1 MEHDALW
8 LVALNTLL
16 HEVGVPLPLMPTLLM
31 AGAGAASGGAHPLAL
46 VAMVIVGTVLGN
58 SLWFAAGRRYGS
70 STLRFLCRIS
80 LSADSCLTRTEQSFG
95 RWGGSSIVLGRFIP
109 GASLFTPPLAGALGM
124 SWSKFIAL
132 SAGGAALWALIV
144 VGTGM
149 ILHQQ
154 LDSAIRLLGAFSH
167 EALATTIVLAAMCI
181 AWLWWKR
188 TQTVRKRKVRR
199 ITRDEL
205 KTLIVRGEAPVVVD
219 VRRSATRRIDRR
231 RITGAIAL
239 DLEALKNGCAELPRE
254 REIVVYCACPDEA
267 SAEYAARLLLS
278 RGYESVHALLG
289 GLEAW
294 VDAGYAV
301 DIGDSPEPVERRRSS
316 NAASPRRRKEDGF
329 RALSHV

>member
-16 HEVGVPLPLMPTLLM
+16 HEIGVPLPLTPTLLM
-31 AGAGAASGGAHPLAL
+31 AGASAASGGAHPLAL
-46 VAMVIVGTVLGN
+46 VAIVIVATILGN
-58 SLWFAAGRRYGS
+58 SLWFAAGRRYGT

-109 GASLFTPPLAGALGM
+109 GASLLTPPLAGALGM

-132 SAGGAALWALIV
+132 SAAGAALWALIV
-144 VGTGM
+144 VFAGM
-149 ILHQQ
+149 LLHRQ
-154 LDSAIRLLGAFSH
+154 LDSASRVLDAFGH

-188 TQTVRKRKVRR
+188 TQTAHKRKVRR
-199 ITRDEL
+199 ITMDEL
-205 KTLIVRGEAPVVVD
+205 NTLIDRGEMPVVVD
-219 VRRSATRRIDRR
+219 VRGSATRRIDRR
-231 RITGAIAL
+231 RIPGAIAL
-239 DLEALKNGCAELPRE
+239 ELEAIENGRAQLPRE
-254 REIVVYCACPDEA
+254 REIVLYCACPDEA
-267 SAEYAARLLLS
+267 SAEHAARLLLT
-278 RGYESVHALLG
+278 RGYGSVRALLG

-301 DIGDSPEPVERRRSS
+301 DIDDSPQPAERRHSS
-316 NAASPRRRKEDGF
+316 NEASPRRRKEDGF
-329 RALSHV
+329 RAFSHV